1 MRKKWTY
8 VAVACM
14 LLGTAP
20 VFTGCIDTDEPAGLE
35 QLRQAKSELLR
46 ARVAVEEANAYK
58 ISAEAALMEAQQAIV
73 AAEARYKE
81 ALAQQEEY
89 IALKKQYEAELQ
101 NIKNQEEQAYYENL
115 LAQLEA
121 EQEKR
126 EREKQIADAQ
136 LAVTLEQLRTQL
148 LQQQALYDEA
158 LKNLALAQNTLT
170 DAQKAHLQPWITA
183 VTNAKSAVEQATS
196 DYETAYAD
204 YEDAVKVLE
213 DLEADA
219 LAIRGLNRAI
229 EMADRAYKAADNA
242 YQVAVAAQDKDYSTI
257 EAMNARKAEYDAQ
270 LKEIEKQLADLE
282 VERTE
287 LEMATA
293 TEAANVQKLYNAY
306 TAIVGVWNANGNLTA
321 DATKKYTLPEIELQN
336 RNIIGL
342 PAQVNRWVVPE
353 WEYIYSDYLVALAN
367 GNDAD
372 FAQKGL
378 LNMYIKEVNNMT
390 RTPNDDAWTN
400 SELVRY
406 QNYLAQQNEQIAPVK
421 EKWTA
426 AVKAFQ
432 EGYDIDA
439 TQMPG
444 FTDLETAVDAYN
456 EAATAYNNAQK
467 AYDDYRAEAFEPN
480 ETLAQI
486 EEAADEKYDQA
497 IRANEEAANASI
509 YAARVSVEQ
518 AYLARE
524 IAYSEWQKAN
534 AELALISNPTEAQ
547 KGAVDDLWTA
557 YQNAI
562 NAVTRAE
569 TDANNAINKALTD
582 LMHKNTIAEMEAQIT
597 KYEAQQEF
605 LKDKVDGTVIAQ
617 KLSDLQD
624 DIDEALTSLD
634 EEFAEA
640 IDAYWVYAN
649 DLGIWYWN
657 WKDFVLFDARWYTD
671 DNGKLVPQ
679 QVDAAELGGI
689 SHENLEEYI
698 GRLSNQLFGYRS
710 GNEVRL
716 VDFTAADMK
725 AEIEEEFM
733 EMYPD
738 ADFVPFDYVNDVLN
752 TNYGFVGRAAY
763 FQAQIDIA
771 TAVLGNEEAVAA
783 LQKEL
788 TDALASV
795 NAAIAAVG
803 TEADTAEKAYN
814 DANTALKAKFA
825 EIDGKIAEAT
835 ATKYATKPIL
845 DAIISAIETYVK
857 QENVNASTLEE
868 LKKLLADAVT
878 TAEQARYNKETELL
892 EARQDLEDYTA
903 GTKEWIE
910 IAKENVDEAAEKLS
924 EKQDELAAANEALL
938 AEIDRISQ
946 QTDEVTE

>member
-35 QLRQAKSELLR
+35 DLRQAKSELLR

-58 ISAEAALMEAQQAIV
+58 ISAEAALLEAQQAIV

-136 LAVTLEQLRTQL
+136 LAVTLEELKTQL
-148 LQQQALYDEA
+148 LKQQALYDEA
-158 LKNLALAQNTLT
+158 LKDLALAQNTLT
-170 DAQKAHLQPWITA
+170 EAQQAHLKPWITA
-183 VTNAKSAVEQATS
+183 VETAKSAVEQAAS
-196 DYETAYAD
+196 GYEIAYAD

-219 LAIRGLNRAI
+219 LAIRRLNRAI

-306 TAIVGVWNANGNLTA
+306 TAIVGVWDANGNLTA
-321 DATKKYTLPEIELQN
+321 DATKEYTLPEIKLEN

-342 PAQVNRWVVPE
+342 PEAVNYWNIPE
-353 WEYIYSDYLVALAN
+353 DKYLYSAYLQALAN
-367 GNDAD
+367 GTDAD
-372 FAQKGL
+372 FSQKGL
-378 LNMYIKEVNNMT
+378 LNWYIKEVNNMT

-400 SELVRY
+400 SELVQY
-406 QNYLAQQNEQIAPVK
+406 QNLLTQQNELIAPVK

-439 TQMPG
+439 TQLPG
-444 FTDLETAVDAYN
+444 FADLEAAVEDYN
-456 EAATAYNNAQK
+456 DAATSYNNAYK
-467 AYDDYRAEAFEPN
+467 AYNDYYTEVFEPD
-480 ETLAQI
+480 ETLLQI
-486 EEAADEKYDQA
+486 EETAYQKLDEA
-497 IRANEEAANASI
+497 IRTNQETASASI
-509 YAARVSVEQ
+509 YAAQQSVE
-518 AYLARE
+518 LARE
-524 IAYSEWQKAN
+524 AANTAYYTWQKAA
-534 AELALISNPTEAQ
+534 AELSLISNPTEAQ
-547 KGAVDDLWTA
+547 KGAVDDLRTA
-557 YQNAI
+557 WQT
-562 NAVTRAE
+562 AVTAVDRAE
-569 TDANNAINKALTD
+569 RDAQAAIAKAESDLTA
-582 LMHKNTIAEMEAQIT
+582 KNMAAE
-597 KYEAQQEF
+597 YEARITISEARQEY
-605 LKDKVDGTVIAQ
+605 LQDKISDDVINQ
-617 KLSDLQD
+617 NLSDLWND
-624 DIDEALTSLD
+624 VLEAQSALD
-634 EEFAEA
+634 EEYDKAQT
-640 IDAYWVYAN
+640 AYMTYAN
-649 DLGIWYWN
+649 ELNIWN
-657 WKDFVLFDARWYTD
+657 WNSGILFDARWYTD
-671 DNGKLVPQ
+671 DSGNTVPQ
-679 QVDAAELGGI
+679 QVDAAELGAI
-689 SHENLEEYI
+689 SHENLAAYI
-698 GRLSNQLFGYRS
+698 EMLSDDLFGIRY

-725 AEIEEEFM
+725 AEIEKEFM

-738 ADFVPFDYVNDVLN
+738 EDFVPFDYVRDQL
-752 TNYGFVGRAAY
+752 TSYGMVGMAAY
-763 FQAQIDIA
+763 YQTVIDIA
-771 TAVLGNEEAVAA
+771 KAVLDNEEAVAA

-868 LKKLLADAVT
+868 LKKLLANAVT
-878 TAEQARYNKETELL
+878 TAEQTRYDKETELL